1 MMRQGS
7 RWIDGW
13 RCCGGRGDGAMK
25 EKDACACPGGI
36 RGYDAVPD
44 GSGEVQWPLEVTGT
58 GLSV

>member
-1 MMRQGS
+1 
-7 RWIDGW
+7 
-13 RCCGGRGDGAMK
+13 MK
-25 EKDACACPGGI
+25 EKDAGACPGGM